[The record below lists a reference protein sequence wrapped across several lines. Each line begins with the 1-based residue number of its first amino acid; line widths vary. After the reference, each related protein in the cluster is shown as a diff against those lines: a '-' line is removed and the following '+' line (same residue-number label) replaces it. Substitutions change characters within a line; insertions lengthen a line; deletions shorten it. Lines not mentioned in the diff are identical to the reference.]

1 MCGISG
7 ILHHR
12 APHAEQAVA
21 AMLRAM
27 AHRGPDGSGTL
38 TFAGGAAG
46 MVRLALVDLSARG
59 QQPMWSPNHDVAILW
74 NGEMYNFR
82 EERAGLGE
90 YPFHSHTDTEVALAL
105 YLTHGDEFLAR
116 LRGMFATAI
125 FDWRGRSKD
134 DAPRVLL
141 ARDRFGIKPLYLAE
155 RGETLAFASEVRA
168 LVASGVVD
176 GEICPE
182 GLDDYLRYGFVV
194 QPRTILRGVRMM
206 EPGTAT
212 VIEPGCASR
221 SWRYA
226 ELPAAEQRPIAAADA
241 ARELREVLDES
252 IALQAFADAPVGA
265 FLSGGVDST
274 AIVGL
279 MRPHI
284 RALHTYTLAF
294 PDCPDA
300 DESVDAAL
308 TAKVYDAE
316 HTTVAVTRDDAAG
329 TIAQFAGDLDQ
340 PSIDGFNTWLV
351 SRAAARDVKGV
362 LSGLGGDEWFGG
374 YGAAS
379 RMAAIGC
386 PSGLGWRLGGQ
397 VAHLVRQLIGG
408 ETAGSRLDV
417 LASKRSV
424 LTTWLAAHRVFS
436 PREVAV
442 VTERGVADGERVRF
456 EALLDGVRSDWRSES
471 AIGLAS
477 LLDARVYMGS
487 QLLRDSDATSMA
499 HSLELRVPLIDRRVA
514 AYARS
519 VPDRLKIRCPSARSG
534 GNGLGGKRV
543 LLDAVRD
550 LLPAHI
556 VGKKKRGFA
565 LPYAAWLGSS
575 MRDIALDA
583 SASLA
588 THLSSLVD
596 GRRAARVVEHELSQP
611 GGQAYPKAWSL
622 MMLGLWAE
630 SLAAVRG
637 QATRWAA

>member
-206 EPGTAT
+206 EPGTAA
-212 VIEPGCASR
+212 VIESATAR
-221 SWRYA
+221 RAWRFA
-226 ELPAAEQRPIAAADA
+226 EMPRAEKRAIDSADA
-241 ARELREVLDES
+241 ARELRAVS
-252 IALQAFADAPVGA
+252 ANGFVAPASRGALQHRHAQALQIWRHAWV
-265 FLSGGVDST
+265 FL
-274 AIVGL
+274 AC
-279 MRPHI
+279 
-284 RALHTYTLAF
+284 A
-294 PDCPDA
+294 
-300 DESVDAAL
+300 
-308 TAKVYDAE
+308 
-316 HTTVAVTRDDAAG
+316 
-329 TIAQFAGDLDQ
+329 
-340 PSIDGFNTWLV
+340 
-351 SRAAARDVKGV
+351 
-362 LSGLGGDEWFGG
+362 
-374 YGAAS
+374 
-379 RMAAIGC
+379 
-386 PSGLGWRLGGQ
+386 
-397 VAHLVRQLIGG
+397 
-408 ETAGSRLDV
+408 
-417 LASKRSV
+417 
-424 LTTWLAAHRVFS
+424 WLARAEARFVDFEAH
-436 PREVAV
+436 ELAHAV
-442 VTERGVADGERVRF
+442 GVA
-456 EALLDGVRSDWRSES
+456 
-471 AIGLAS
+471 
-477 LLDARVYMGS
+477 
-487 QLLRDSDATSMA
+487 
-499 HSLELRVPLIDRRVA
+499 
-514 AYARS
+514 
-519 VPDRLKIRCPSARSG
+519 
-534 GNGLGGKRV
+534 
-543 LLDAVRD
+543 
-550 LLPAHI
+550 
-556 VGKKKRGFA
+556 
-565 LPYAAWLGSS
+565 
-575 MRDIALDA
+575 
-583 SASLA
+583 A
-588 THLSSLVD
+588 THEDCGFLCLQVT
-596 GRRAARVVEHELSQP
+596 
-611 GGQAYPKAWSL
+611 Y
-622 MMLGLWAE
+622 
-630 SLAAVRG
+630 VRG
-637 QATRWAA
+637 